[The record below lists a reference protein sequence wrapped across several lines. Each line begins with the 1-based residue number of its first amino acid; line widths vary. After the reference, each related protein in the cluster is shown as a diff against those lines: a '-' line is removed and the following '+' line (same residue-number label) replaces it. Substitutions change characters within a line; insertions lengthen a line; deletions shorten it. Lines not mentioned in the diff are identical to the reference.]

1 MSNYMWVYTTLPDK
15 AKAMEISKTLVKE
28 KLIARSNILENMTSI
43 YEWKGEV
50 CEESEVSMIMKT
62 TKEKL
67 KVLEKK
73 IIELHPYE
81 CPAILY
87 IPIEG
92 GNDDFFD
99 WIKKQV
105 SS

>member
-1 MSNYMWVYTTLPDK
+1 MWVYTTLSDK

-28 KLIARSNILENMTSI
+28 KLIACSNILENMTSI
-43 YEWKGEV
+43 YEWKGEI
-50 CEESEVSMIMKT
+50 CEENEVSIIMKT

-92 GNDDFFD
+92 GHDDFFD